1 MVCRRGCEY
10 ECDPSVPQGEGL
22 ISLLE
27 MFHVLLRSS
36 RIAKNLSHKK
46 SYQPIM
52 PNIYKNLC
60 VRVLSC
66 IVREHQK

>member
-46 SYQPIM
+46 SISQ
-52 PNIYKNLC
+52 LC
-60 VRVLSC
+60 QIFTKTYV
-66 IVREHQK
+66 

>member
-22 ISLLE
+22 ISLVE

-36 RIAKNLSHKK
+36 RIAKNLSQKK
-46 SYQPIM
+46 VIANYAK
-52 PNIYKNLC
+52 YL
-60 VRVLSC
+60 
-66 IVREHQK
+66 